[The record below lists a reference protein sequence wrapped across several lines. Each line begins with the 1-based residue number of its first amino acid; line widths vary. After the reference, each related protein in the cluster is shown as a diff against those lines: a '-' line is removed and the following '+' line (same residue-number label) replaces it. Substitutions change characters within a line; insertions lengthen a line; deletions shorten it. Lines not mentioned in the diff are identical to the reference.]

1 MSGQDDHDVEH
12 LTLPEPAAS
21 LFRRTR
27 EALEAHVGRH
37 TPNGEGIRLTGG
49 TVLAGAV
56 GGTAAATTSTS
67 PTIRKTE
74 TAHFDATLRPALEA
88 VGGRSLAWGEWSRVE
103 FGDNHIDLL
112 KAEPQPAIGQ
122 GRALIDG
129 SPVTVLT
136 STQIINAKLHNRSL
150 DPPVRDVYDIAVC
163 GIEDPGGLERS
174 ANGVYAATMDAT
186 ILVWK
191 MHQAEHADRAREELH
206 EVPERLEPV
215 RRRPGA
221 VRDPRSGAGAVQTG
235 DDHLRPRNRTGADD
249 ERMGETG
256 DRLRDRGTVG
266 RRVGGERDEP
276 VPAGARTQRHTN
288 AGTSGPGN
296 DRRGTDG
303 HPRRRAVVAPAATR
317 RTGCGGAAGRSG
329 WFRRWVGSRR
339 GVRAARL

>member
-12 LTLPEPAAS
+12 LTLPEPAGS

-27 EALEAHVGRH
+27 EALETHVGRH

-49 TVLAGAV
+49 TVLAARWGHRRSDDIDI
-56 GGTAAATTSTS
+56 TYD
-67 PTIRKTE
+67 PETE
-74 TAHFDATLRPALEA
+74 TAHFEATLRPALEA

-215 RRRPGA
+215 RR
-221 VRDPRSGAGAVQTG
+221 DPALYAIHAAEQALYRRVTI
-235 DDHLRPRNRTGADD
+235 TC
-249 ERMGETG
+249 
-256 DRLRDRGTVG
+256 DRGTVLVRTTSGWGKRETAFETEGEVADGLEASGMNLFLRAHGYSGTRTRERAVRAMTDGG
-266 RRVGGERDEP
+266 RMVILDVEPSRPPQRAEP
-276 VPAGARTQRHTN
+276 VVEVPPVG
-288 AGTSGPGN
+288 
-296 DRRGTDG
+296 RGG
-303 HPRRRAVVAPAATR
+303 S
-317 RTGCGGAAGRSG
+317 AGR
-329 WFRRWVGSRR
+329 
-339 GVRAARL
+339 

>member
-1 MSGQDDHDVEH
+1 MSGRDDRDVEH

-27 EALEAHVGRH
+27 EALETHVGLH

-49 TVLAGAV
+49 TVLAARWRHRRSDDIDI
-56 GGTAAATTSTS
+56 TYD
-67 PTIRKTE
+67 PETE

-122 GRALIDG
+122 GRAVIDA

-163 GIEDPGGLERS
+163 GIEDPGSLERS

-186 ILVWK
+186 ILIWK
-191 MHQAEHADRAREELH
+191 MHQAEHADRARDELY
-206 EVPERLEPV
+206 EVPSRLEPV
-215 RRRPGA
+215 RRDPAPYAIHAAEQALYRRVTITCDGRTVVVRTTSGWGKRETAYETVEQLNRGFEASGMNLFLRAHGHSSARTRERAIRAMGDGGQSVVLDVEPSRPPQRA
-221 VRDPRSGAGAVQTG
+221 EPLATEVPSAGAGG
-235 DDHLRPRNRTGADD
+235 P
-249 ERMGETG
+249 E
-256 DRLRDRGTVG
+256 G
-266 RRVGGERDEP
+266 R
-276 VPAGARTQRHTN
+276 
-288 AGTSGPGN
+288 
-296 DRRGTDG
+296 
-303 HPRRRAVVAPAATR
+303 
-317 RTGCGGAAGRSG
+317 
-329 WFRRWVGSRR
+329 
-339 GVRAARL
+339 